1 MSFLEQIIIGFALA
15 MDCFSVSIASGLTL
29 KKFHIRTLLL
39 MAFFFG
45 LFQSM
50 MSMIG
55 WACGFFFAWFIEQ
68 YGHWIAFALL
78 AFIGTKMIIDYF
90 KSNGQ
95 GSFDPKKLTT
105 ILLLAVA
112 TSIDALAV
120 GASFTCIGIGLN
132 HLEEIITSVIIIG
145 IISTLMSL
153 LGNCI
158 GILVGR
164 RFKFPSELIGGIIL
178 IGIGI
183 KVLLEHIL

>member
-1 MSFLEQIIIGFALA
+1 MSILEQIIIGFALA

-39 MAFFFG
+39 MALFFG

-55 WACGFFFAWFIEQ
+55 WACGFFFSWFIDQ

-78 AFIGTKMIIDYF
+78 ALIGTKMIIDYF
-90 KSNGQ
+90 KSDEQ
-95 GSFDPKKLTT
+95 SSFDPKKLTT
-105 ILLLAVA
+105 ILLLSVA
-112 TSIDALAV
+112 TSIDALAI
-120 GASFTCIGIGLN
+120 GASFTCIGLS
-132 HLEEIITSVIIIG
+132 HLQEIIFPVIIIG
-145 IISTLMSL
+145 IISSLMSP

-158 GILVGR
+158 GILIGR
-164 RFKFPSELIGGIIL
+164 RFKFPAELIGGIIL

-183 KVLLEHIL
+183 KTLIEHYTL